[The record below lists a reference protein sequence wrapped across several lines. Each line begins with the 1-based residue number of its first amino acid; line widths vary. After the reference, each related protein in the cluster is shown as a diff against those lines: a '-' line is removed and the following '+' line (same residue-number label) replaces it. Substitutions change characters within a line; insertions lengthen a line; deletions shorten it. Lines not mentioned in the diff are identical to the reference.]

1 MLTIRAARW
10 KSLPPEK
17 IPILLDHE
25 LRYVRSRTFYTH
37 PEYND
42 EDILNDICLV
52 QLPEPLIF
60 NEFVSPACLP
70 MQNSEPQV
78 LILKL
83 SEFEI

>member
-1 MLTIRAARW
+1 MLL
-10 KSLPPEK
+10 KK
-17 IPILLDHE
+17 PISLDHE

-70 MQNSEPQV
+70 KQNSEPQV
-78 LILKL
+78 PTQTLLKFQILN
-83 SEFEI
+83 EF

>member
-1 MLTIRAARW
+1 MKVVAAKKYRDF
-10 KSLPPEK
+10 
-17 IPILLDHE
+17 LDHE

-78 LILKL
+78 LIPKL